1 MYNQNLQYRRFLFF
15 KVFMVMKY
23 IINESQYNFLTESNP
38 LLGLKRRIDKETL
51 ESYIRGEKIEFDICN
66 DFENG
71 FQYAQALIS
80 VGSENFLFYHTPDN
94 MTMDEHYDAL
104 DKLINICKKWFQQS
118 LIEEYNRYCAI
129 HQDEYISEQTDPG
142 DPPINRVITK
152 LFRFLNDQKKVH
164 KTKEAL
170 LKVIR
175 DYLPFF
181 GIPENKD
188 RFILELYLHNYR
200 KDGNYSNLT
209 KDNYVDPR
217 DMKGRK
223 IPNWESNKYVG
234 AQLPFEGSNLEGFW
248 KQTRSGKIYV
258 VQSYGWYPIYIF
270 KDDIWYQI
278 QERYSSSTG
287 KQMNASNP
295 YYYDK
300 NLDSNVYL
308 LNRNEMEKVERGA
321 THDEIMS
328 YKKDRFKNLIP
339 DLTSNPVQNLRF
351 GVPSSTIK
359 FKISSVEESDDTF
372 IINVDIH
379 GVKGAIQN
387 AEPETIENKVESKIR
402 QNLREYLGGKIKGTP
417 DKETIVIRFNHFDK
431 SE

>member
-1 MYNQNLQYRRFLFF
+1 
-15 KVFMVMKY
+15 MKY

-71 FQYAQALIS
+71 FQYAKALIS

-94 MTMDEHYDAL
+94 MTIDEHNDAL
-104 DKLINICKKWFQQS
+104 EKLIDICKKWFQQS

-142 DPPINRVITK
+142 DPPINRIITK
-152 LFRFLNDQKKVH
+152 LFRFLNEQKKVH

-217 DMKGRK
+217 NMKGRK

-321 THDEIMS
+321 THDEIMA

-417 DKETIVIRFNHFDK
+417 DKETILIKFNHLDK

>member
-1 MYNQNLQYRRFLFF
+1 VKNDIYNQNLQYRRFLFF

-94 MTMDEHYDAL
+94 MTMDEHNDAL
-104 DKLINICKKWFQQS
+104 EKLIDICKKWFQQS

-129 HQDEYISEQTDPG
+129 QQDEYLSEQTDPG

-417 DKETIVIRFNHFDK
+417 DKETILFKFNHL
-431 SE
+431 

>member
-15 KVFMVMKY
+15 NVFMIMKY

-38 LLGLKRRIDKETL
+38 LLGLKRRIDRETL

-142 DPPINRVITK
+142 DPPINRIITK
-152 LFRFLNDQKKVH
+152 LFRFLNEQKKVH

-321 THDEIMS
+321 THDEIMV

-339 DLTSNPVQNLRF
+339 DLTSNTVQNLRF

-417 DKETIVIRFNHFDK
+417 DKETILFKFNHL
-431 SE
+431 

>member
-23 IINESQYNFLTESNP
+23 IINKSQYNFLTESNP

-94 MTMDEHYDAL
+94 MTMDEHNDAL
-104 DKLINICKKWFQQS
+104 EKLIDICKKWFQQS
-118 LIEEYNRYCAI
+118 LIEEYNRYCGKQ
-129 HQDEYISEQTDPG
+129 QDEYLSEQTDAD

-270 KDDIWYQI
+270 KDGIWYQI

-308 LNRNEMEKVERGA
+308 LNRNEMERVERGA
-321 THDEIMS
+321 THDEIMA